1 MTFHFFIFR
10 GSRTMFKKSLF
21 YISFWLVNLLFISA
35 LAAQSIGPNKQA
47 LLTLKEVADQQSN
60 SDAFILNRTA
70 EINVDEKGFES
81 GSYYNAIYIK
91 NEEAVKDYSKLRSF
105 FNAYY
110 YDKTVDFAR
119 IIIPSGE
126 VLSMQDDAISLAA
139 TNSNDDYLDDGMQYE
154 FALPK
159 LVPGSIIE
167 YQTSSKQK
175 KAIIEGYWYS
185 EINFYYYRFLTN
197 RNWLRIDPVI
207 STNNRVTLPKNTPLN
222 IKKINTDVEP
232 QITQQANT
240 ISYYWQNNNLPAVPY
255 EANMPDLNEKGQ
267 SLVLST
273 IGDWQ
278 IINQWFY
285 NLFKPT
291 QVRSSEISTLAKQLF
306 LGKKTEREKVESVFH
321 FMQKNIRY
329 IGAHVGRGGYK
340 PHIASEVLK
349 HAYGDCKD
357 QSVLIIALLKEANIN
372 AYPVMINTYQSE
384 KLHSD
389 LVTNN
394 FNHMITFVDGE
405 KDSYWLD
412 TSGETGVFPG
422 VFANLEGKR
431 AFVVDNKKGRIL
443 TVKESQPSDNTATIT
458 VDYRFDMDDLLK
470 AKIHLSLTGNIDTNI
485 RNYMQFSPEK
495 LTAAENLF
503 SPFVYQHRLT
513 DFDMTNALDVSQAFS
528 LSAATDVVFTLTDDI
543 QNFTFSNDASA
554 ILQVFTH
561 LSSLE
566 AISNRQQDFYIPQSM
581 QIKLVGNFY
590 PPWQGAE
597 LVSSTPA
604 NNIENKFFTL
614 THEMEKRS
622 DKIISTSVFTLAKQ
636 IVKLEDY
643 AGFYDAIQQLKKHAS
658 NAFIYKKT
666 QIASKEISQNG
677 QSLEQRITTVRTL
690 LENAEIEK
698 ALTLVKTIVKQ
709 DENNAEAQYLLG
721 LAYGFK
727 GQYELSNEALYKAE
741 SLGYEL

>member
-1 MTFHFFIFR
+1 MYRSSFFIV
-10 GSRTMFKKSLF
+10 
-21 YISFWLVNLLFISA
+21 SFWLVNLFFASA
-35 LAAQSIGPNKQA
+35 MAADNIGPDKQA
-47 LLTLKEVADQQSN
+47 LLALKQLADQQPDN
-60 SDAFILNRTA
+60 DAFILNRTA
-70 EINVDEKGFES
+70 EINVDAKGFEN

-91 NEEAVKDYSKLRSF
+91 NEEAIKDYSKLRSF

-119 IIIPSGE
+119 IITPSGE

-154 FALPK
+154 FALPQ

-167 YQTSSKQK
+167 YQTSLKQK
-175 KAIIEGYWYS
+175 KSIIEGHWYS

-207 STNNRVTLPKNTPLN
+207 STNNRVTLPKKIPLN
-222 IKKINTDVEP
+222 IKKINTNVEP
-232 QITQQANT
+232 IITQQAKT
-240 ISYYWQNNNLPAVPY
+240 TTYYWQHNNLPAVPY
-255 EANMPDLNEKGQ
+255 EANMPDLNNQGQ

-273 IGDWQ
+273 INDWQ
-278 IINQWFY
+278 VINQWFY

-291 QVRSSEISTLAKQLF
+291 QTKNSHISALAKQLF
-306 LGKKTEREKVESVFH
+306 SGKTTEREKVKSVFEY
-321 FMQKNIRY
+321 MQKNIRY
-329 IGAHVGRGGYK
+329 IGAHVGRGGYQ
-340 PHIASEVLK
+340 PHMASEVLK

-384 KLHSD
+384 KLYSE

-394 FNHMITFVDGE
+394 FNHMITFVEGE
-405 KDSYWLD
+405 SANYWLD

-422 VFANLEGKR
+422 VSANLQGKKVF
-431 AFVVDNKKGRIL
+431 AVDSKKGRIL
-443 TVKESQPSDNTATIT
+443 TVKESQPSDNTAKIT
-458 VDYRFDMDDLLK
+458 VDYRFGADNLLK
-470 AKIHLSLTGNIDTNI
+470 AKLHLALTGNLDTNI

-495 LTAAENLF
+495 LTAVEGLF
-503 SPFVYQHRLT
+503 SPFAYQHRLT
-513 DFDMTNALDVSQAFS
+513 DFEMTNALDISQAFS
-528 LSAATDVVFTLTDDI
+528 LSAATDVVYTLTDDI
-543 QNFTFSNDASA
+543 NNFTFSNDASA

-561 LSSLE
+561 LSNLE

-581 QIKLVGNFY
+581 QIKLIGNFY
-590 PPWQGAE
+590 SPWQGAE
-597 LVSSTPA
+597 LVNSTPA
-604 NNIENKFFTL
+604 NNIENPFFSL
-614 THEMEKRS
+614 THDVEKQS
-622 DKIISTSVFTLAKQ
+622 DKIISTSTFTLAKQ

-643 AGFYDAIQQLKKHAS
+643 AAFYEAIQQLKKHAS
-658 NAFIYKKT
+658 NAFIYKKP
-666 QIASKEISQNG
+666 QIPNQVIAPNN
-677 QSLEQRITTVRTL
+677 QSVEQRIKVVRSL

-698 ALTLVKTIVKQ
+698 ALTLVQSIVNE
-709 DENNAEAQYLLG
+709 DEKNAEAHYLLG

-727 GQYELSNEALYKAE
+727 GQYERSTEALHKAE